1 MWRRAAA
8 SNGKR
13 GLQPARAAV
22 VGSGAN
28 ARLRQQLWGHVRA
41 FAASPALP
49 DTMQAVVWRGELDPR
64 AMKIETL
71 KMPQPKK
78 GEVLVKVKSCGVCH
92 TDLHCIKAEVPFPQP
107 AVFGHEISGEVVGC
121 GEGVA
126 MELGT
131 KVACPFIMPCGT
143 CSFCQ
148 NGEEDTCEPFFS
160 LNRLKGH
167 LYDDTTRLFTTDGE
181 PVAMYSFGGLAEY
194 AVVPQTAVFPLPSRL
209 AEELYD
215 ESAIIGCG
223 FFTSFGALRNAANI
237 QPGQTACVIGCGGIG
252 GCTIQLLRQM
262 GAPLIIAVDVST
274 KALEHAKVLGAH
286 HTINSME
293 EDVVARIGELTG
305 GKRVDVCFE
314 AIGLKQTFEQAIM
327 TVRDGGRACY
337 IGIADVK
344 TRGEVPIT
352 HIVRR
357 RIALV
362 GSYGARASKDMPDLL
377 ALLAKG
383 GVDLKGA
390 VTRRFDLSTAA
401 EAYGLL
407 SERGIAGRAIVQ
419 IH

>member
-1 MWRRAAA
+1 MLRRVLPPPAL
-8 SNGKR
+8 KR
-13 GLQPARAAV
+13 AGLLAVEKTWQRQRAGPAGRSLATV
-22 VGSGAN
+22 
-28 ARLRQQLWGHVRA
+28 
-41 FAASPALP
+41 PDLP
-49 DTMQAVVWRGELDPR
+49 DTMRAVVWRGEQDPR
-64 AMKIETL
+64 AMKVETL
-71 KMPQPKK
+71 QMPQPKQ

-107 AVFGHEISGEVVGC
+107 AVFGHEISAEVVG
-121 GEGVA
+121 
-126 MELGT
+126 LGDGCT
-131 KVACPFIMPCGT
+131 GLQLGDKVACPFIMPCGT
-143 CSFCQ
+143 CEYCDI
-148 NGEEDTCEPFFS
+148 GEEDTCEPFFS

-167 LYDDTTRLFTTDGE
+167 LYDDSTRLFTLPGE

-194 AVVPQTAVFPLPSRL
+194 AVVPQTAVFPLPDSL
-209 AEELYD
+209 ATGFYD

-223 FFTSFGALRNAANI
+223 FFTAFGALRNAANI
-237 QPGQTACVIGCGGIG
+237 QEGQEPTVCVIGCGGIG
-252 GCTIQLLRQM
+252 GCTIQLLRLM
-262 GAPLIIAVDVST
+262 KAKLIIAVDVSA
-274 KALEHAKVLGAH
+274 KALEHAKGLGAH

-293 EDVVARIGELTG
+293 EDVLARINELTG

-344 TRGEVPIT
+344 ARGEVPIT

-362 GSYGARASKDMPDLL
+362 GSYGARPSKDMPELL
-377 ALLAKG
+377 SLIADG

-390 VTRRFDLSTAA
+390 VTRRFDLDSAG

-407 SERGIAGRAIVQ
+407 ADRKIAGRAIVT